1 MNEELMAK
9 LEDLTQAITTI
20 TEKIAQIEEHVNELD
35 SVLYDGI
42 VAPANEAIAEQEYD
56 AALSDFRMKFAEKL
70 DDFVEPTKAIE
81 GEGFDVFKEVFDSY
95 NESDTDMAPSEFVE
109 KVAESLT
116 EQIDTIREALAEKA
130 GVDPEDIDVEV
141 KTEGGETVIEAEVD
155 EDKGEGADEDDELA
169 KFEEELRKEADK
181 DSGSWV
187 RL

>member
-20 TEKIAQIEEHVNELD
+20 TEKIAQIEEHVSELD

-42 VAPANEAIAEQEYD
+42 IGPTNEAIANQEYD

-70 DDFVEPTKAIE
+70 DEFVEPTKAIE
-81 GEGFDVFKEVFDSY
+81 GEDFDVFKSAFDAY
-95 NESDTDMAPSEFVE
+95 NESDTDMAPAEFVE
-109 KVAESLT
+109 KVAESLS

-130 GVDPEDIDVEV
+130 GVEPEEIDVEV
-141 KTEGGETVIEAEVD
+141 KTEGGETVIEAEVN
-155 EDKGEGADEDDELA
+155 EDGAEDDELA
-169 KFEEELRKEADK
+169 QFEKELREEADK